1 MDTDWIEIRSCN
13 WLHEAHV
20 LKSVLEGAG
29 IEVLIPNE
37 HTLGVQPAFGLLL
50 VGVRV
55 LVRPDDR
62 ERAEEL
68 LASAGPQAPDSGDVY
83 SDG

>member
-1 MDTDWIEIRSCN
+1 MDTEWIEVRSCT
-13 WLHEAHV
+13 WLHEAHF

-29 IEVLIPNE
+29 IEVRIPNE
-37 HTLGVQPAFGLLL
+37 HTLGVQPAFGFLLG
-50 VGVRV
+50 GVRV

-68 LASAGPQAPDSGDVY
+68 LASSALPPQDSQGDR
-83 SDG
+83 